1 MTASREGVALSA
13 SSEHP
18 SGHAAL
24 AEVSL
29 GSLTLSNRFVVAPM
43 SRVSAMPDG
52 RPSERMVSYYAAF
65 AEGGF
70 GLVIS
75 EGTFPD
81 FAFGRGYAFQPGL
94 ASGGHADGWR
104 AVTRAVHRH
113 GTPILAQLMH
123 AGALSQVL
131 ARTAGP
137 SAIAPKGEKMPEYGG
152 SGPFPMPKA
161 MSDGDV
167 ESAIT
172 GFANAAVRARE
183 AGFDGVEIHAANGYL
198 LDQFI
203 TTYTNQ
209 RQDGYGGGPRE
220 RARLTRDVAQAIR
233 AAAGEDFVLGVRLS
247 QTKVNDLEYRWA
259 GREEAELIFAEVSA
273 GGIDYLHVA
282 SEGRSWKETAEI
294 DPGLTITQLARSVTG
309 LPVIANGGIDGPD
322 LAHEIVSDGHADL
335 ISLARGALANPD
347 WVHRLRSGEQHASFD
362 PGMLHPRASIYN
374 QDDWSARNQL
384 ATRT

>member
-1 MTASREGVALSA
+1 MGRIT
-13 SSEHP
+13 

-24 AEVSL
+24 EEVGL
-29 GSLTLSNRFVVAPM
+29 GSITLSNRVVVAPM

-52 RPSERMVSYYAAF
+52 RPSDRMVSYYAAF

-81 FAFGRGYAFQPGL
+81 FAFSRGYAFQPGL
-94 ASGGHADGWR
+94 ASDGHADGWR

-113 GTPILAQLMH
+113 DTPILAQLMH

-137 SAIAPKGEKMPEYGG
+137 SAIAPKGEKMLEYGG

-161 MSDGDV
+161 MTDGDV
-167 ESAIT
+167 EAAIA
-172 GFANAAVRARE
+172 GFATAAVRARE

-198 LDQFI
+198 LDEFI
-203 TTYTNQ
+203 TTYTNR
-209 RQDGYGGGPRE
+209 RQDEYGGGPRE
-220 RARLTRDVAQAIR
+220 RARLTREVAQAIR
-233 AAAGEDFVLGVRLS
+233 AATGDDFVLGVRLS

-259 GREEAELIFAEVSA
+259 GREEAEMIFEAVAA
-273 GGIDYLHVA
+273 GGIDYLHIA

-294 DPGLTITQLARSVTG
+294 EPALTITQLARSVTG
-309 LPVIANGGIDGPD
+309 LPVIANGGIDGPA
-322 LAHEIVSDGHADL
+322 LVHEIVSDGHADL

-347 WVHRLRSGEQHASFD
+347 WVHRLRAGEDHASFD

-374 QDDWSARNQL
+374 QDDWYAR
-384 ATRT
+384 TRRAPQA